1 MSTKINIIG
10 CCACR
15 LLSVQ
20 PDFSSQKCEIEESI
34 NNSSHGRHHLVY
46 YYPKYHCELNHIE
59 HFWCSAKQH
68 AQFECK
74 YNLNALRQRV
84 PLALASVSNKTCLS
98 YFHRCQRKMDLYQ
111 EGLSYGS
118 LSWKARIAHQ
128 KPTNTKEDR

>member
-1 MSTKINIIG
+1 MIG
-10 CCACR
+10 CCARR

-34 NNSSHGRHHLVY
+34 SNSLYGRYHLVL
-46 YYPKYHCELNHIE
+46 YYPKYHCELNYIE

-68 AQFECK
+68 ARFECE
-74 YNLNALRQRV
+74 YSLNALRQRV

-98 YFHRCQRKMDLYQ
+98 YFYRCQRKMDLYR

-118 LSWKARIAHQ
+118 LPWKARTAHQ
-128 KPTNTKEDR
+128 KPTNIKEDR